1 MKKYILGF
9 ALAFTLIITGC
20 SPDKPAADSKNTV
33 RDAAVTGDLSSGQV
47 KEDGSVSNGTKGVG
61 PDEVKPDSNESDFIY
76 VLGDDDC
83 RITGYKGKSSEVRVP
98 DKIKGKPVTTINS
111 GAFLRNNE
119 IIKVIIPDSVTMIG
133 IFAFYEC
140 SALESV
146 EIPDSVTYI
155 GDFAFAFCP
164 NLSSVA
170 IPGSAKWI
178 GNSAFFKCTGLTNV
192 TIGEGVQYIALHAFR
207 GCTSLTD
214 LSLPDSLETIDD
226 HAFANCDLRSEEA
239 IEKIKSINPK
249 AFERYLFD

>member
-47 KEDGSVSNGTKGVG
+47 KEDGSVSNGTKEVG

-164 NLSSVA
+164 NLS
-170 IPGSAKWI
+170 
-178 GNSAFFKCTGLTNV
+178 NV